1 MLALH
6 MLPPSQMGAAHGVV
20 CACYPPHCVAHAVAL
35 ANGCDTWG
43 GTEGDTYSRTVVQI
57 EEPPLLIRGERRLL
71 CAFIFHHD
79 GHVSTAM

>member
-1 MLALH
+1 MGWYAHVTRLTVLH
-6 MLPPSQMGAAHGVV
+6 MLSLSQ
-20 CACYPPHCVAHAVAL
+20 
-35 ANGCDTWG
+35 NGCDTWG
-43 GTEGDTYSRTVVQI
+43 GTAGDTYSRTVVHI